1 MSIQPLEKFKPEQEG
16 DLQAFFYPDSIA
28 VIGASQNPIKPNGIP
43 LYLLSIFGY
52 GGDVYPINPKYDRV
66 GGLKCY
72 PSILDLEKPVDL
84 AIIGVASD
92 QAMNVLRECAVKKVK
107 AAIVFT
113 SGFAEIGEKGR
124 LEQLAMKKLAEES
137 GMRILGPNCLG
148 VLNYYN
154 GSMASFFYHEER
166 NDLFHPKKL
175 SFVTQSGG
183 LGGIIYQMIVQM
195 SIGFNYFVSTGNE
208 ADVSFAEVIDYLAGR
223 DEVSI
228 IAGYLEGLQGDG
240 KLFVEACRK
249 ALEKRKMVTMLK
261 VGRTASGAAAAA
273 SHTGALAGE
282 DAVYDGVFR
291 QCGVLRADNVEQMN
305 ALIALHSTGRFPAG
319 KRMAI
324 ITISGGGG
332 VVVADKCPEYDLQV
346 VRLADHTQDNLRE
359 FFPTYGSVGNPVD
372 LTSKLVTNSS
382 LFQRALRLVME
393 DPRVDVGGFFYNLET
408 PTPEAVS
415 KIIEVYQEIKKP
427 LIIFTWPTGQ
437 DHALEAKNKLVQ
449 AGVPVIENIPG
460 GLWAISALA
469 DWMQKGKE
477 PAGSVAYT
485 AGMEQKKSLA
495 VINQKN
501 SMDERVITEWRSKR
515 ILEAYGIQVTREAL
529 AVTAD
534 AAVAAA
540 ADIGYPVALKIMSPD
555 LPHKTDAGGVIL
567 NIADPKGVEE
577 AYRLITEKVRRYKP
591 EAFIEGVLVQEML
604 KPGLEILV
612 GIKKDP
618 IFGPVVVVGF
628 GGIFVEVLKDVAMR
642 VAPLREEDARAM
654 INELKAKILFEGVRG
669 QLPRDVDALVSA
681 LMKVSR
687 LAVELEEVI
696 DEMDINPLILYEKN
710 SGVIAADALFMRK
723 P

>member
-1 MSIQPLEKFKPEQEG
+1 MSMQPLERFKPEQDD

-52 GGDVYPINPKYDRV
+52 GGDVFPVNPKYDRV

-72 PSILDLEKPVDL
+72 PSILDLEVPVDL
-84 AIIGVASD
+84 AIIGVAAA
-92 QAMNVLRECAVKKVK
+92 QAMKVLKECAIKKVK

-113 SGFAEIGEKGR
+113 SGFAETGEEGL
-124 LEQLAMKKLAEES
+124 LEQREMKKLAEES

-166 NDLFHPKKL
+166 NDLFYPKAL

-195 SIGFNYFVSTGNE
+195 SIGFNYFVSSGNE
-208 ADVSFAEVIDYLAGR
+208 ADVSYAEVVNYLAGR

-240 KLFVEACRK
+240 KLFIEACRK
-249 ALEKRKMVTMLK
+249 ALEREKMVTMLK

-291 QCGVLRADNVEQMN
+291 QCGVQRADNVEQMN
-305 ALIALHSTGRFPAG
+305 ALIALYVTGRFPAG
-319 KRMAI
+319 KRMAV

-332 VVVADKCPEYDLQV
+332 VVVADKCPEYDLEV
-346 VRLADHTQDNLRE
+346 VRLTDITQERLRG
-359 FFPTYGSVGNPVD
+359 FFPTYGAVGNPVD
-372 LTSKLVTNSS
+372 LTSKLVTDST

-393 DPRVDVGGFFYNLET
+393 DPNIDVGGFFYNLET
-408 PTPEAVS
+408 PTPEAVK

-427 LIIFTWPTGQ
+427 LIIFTWPSGQ
-437 DHALEAKNKLVQ
+437 DYALKAKNELVR

-469 DWMQKGKE
+469 DWVQKVKE
-477 PAGSVAYT
+477 PAVISVSNC
-485 AGMEQKKSLA
+485 GMEQKKSLA
-495 VINQKN
+495 IINQQN
-501 SMDERVITEWRSKR
+501 SPDDRTITEWRSKI
-515 ILEAYGIQVTREAL
+515 ILESYGIPVTREYL
-529 AVTAD
+529 AVTAAD
-534 AAVAAA
+534 AVAAA
-540 ADIGYPVALKIMSPD
+540 AGIGYPVALKIMSPD
-555 LPHKTDAGGVIL
+555 LPHKTDAGGVVL
-567 NIADPKGVEE
+567 NIVDPAGVEE
-577 AYRLITEKVRRYKP
+577 AHRTIIEKAGLYNP

-604 KPGLEILV
+604 KPGLEIII

-628 GGIFVEVLKDVAMR
+628 GGIFVEVLRDAAMR
-642 VAPLREEDARAM
+642 VAPLREEDARSM
-654 INELKAKILFEGVRG
+654 IDELKGKALFKGVRG
-669 QLPRDVDALVSA
+669 QMPRDVDALVSI

-687 LAVELEEVI
+687 LAVELEESI
-696 DEMDINPLILYEKN
+696 DEMDINPLILYEK
-710 SGVIAADALFMRK
+710 GAGAVAADALFVRK
-723 P
+723 